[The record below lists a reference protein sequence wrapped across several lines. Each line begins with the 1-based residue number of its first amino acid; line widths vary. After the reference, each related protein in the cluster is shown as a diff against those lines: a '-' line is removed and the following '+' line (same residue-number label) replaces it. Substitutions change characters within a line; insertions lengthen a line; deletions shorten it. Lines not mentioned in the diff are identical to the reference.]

1 MSELYAHN
9 NTYKELA
16 DVSSCWLHPVHNK
29 PNFHFGSQCCDSL
42 KSSICR
48 GFFFFFTNV
57 VGAITSGK
65 AGRYSN
71 CQMQQSREEITLG
84 GFTSKLWDCN
94 SWCLRRD
101 NLRIR
106 PGWVI
111 ACWGSQYCW
120 WGKGILEKGTP
131 SHAKGMCETSKGFW
145 CLSFCAPRPAFYI
158 PQEKPRILWDRRII

>member
-1 MSELYAHN
+1 MLTTTPTKNWLMCQVVGCILYTTN
-9 NTYKELA
+9 QISILVLSVVTPW
-16 DVSSCWLHPVHNK
+16 SPV
-29 PNFHFGSQCCDSL
+29 FAED
-42 KSSICR
+42 
-48 GFFFFFTNV
+48 FFFFTNV